1 MALLTTIQTQNAILT
16 DRFYFLK
23 VLVSVW
29 TELQAT
35 HTESTHSAACV
46 RFGGKD
52 VYGIKSFPCSYND
65 IVACG

>member
-1 MALLTTIQTQNAILT
+1 M
-16 DRFYFLK
+16 DRLFSQK

-29 TELQAT
+29 TERQAT

-65 IVACG
+65 VVDCG